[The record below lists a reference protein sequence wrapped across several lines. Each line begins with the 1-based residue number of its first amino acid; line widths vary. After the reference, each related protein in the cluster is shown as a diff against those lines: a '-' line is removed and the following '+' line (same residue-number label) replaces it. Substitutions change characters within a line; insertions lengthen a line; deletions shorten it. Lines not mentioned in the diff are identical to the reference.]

1 MRVLSLVPFAILIL
15 VSAARAQEFV
25 ADDGWRFASPWR
37 ELGAQA
43 PNILFALD
51 DHRFIDRFM
60 QCYGSDTASNLLDV
74 DPGDPHFDAWARHY
88 ATSPSHL
95 GVRRGA
101 GTLHVLMA
109 PTGPDRAEATQLLSI
124 RGACDQPATL
134 VAHAAGE
141 APLPPGLGWGAGL
154 VPIRADGTAY
164 LLADDGLYAVPLDP
178 VGPNGLAGA
187 PSRVLTLED
196 LASAVSATPDTIRVV
211 AGLITGRDE
220 LWLTVD
226 APAGA
231 TLVEVARD
239 GTVTTVLD
247 TERLARVGA
256 DPSRLVSVASLD
268 AVAMYAGY
276 ELALIPLDPATR
288 AAQRRLATI
297 AIQSSGLQVPLVQ
310 ASEDRIALAANVVVF
325 ELDRLDPDRDLLP
338 TAIEL
343 ELGTDPHRDD
353 TDADGES
360 DGAERFGLDSDPR
373 DPLDPR
379 VSGVPSGQGA
389 PTFAPSQLISR
400 WPFGHQ
406 DAVGRGAPVQYTGL
420 RRGALCVPQLG
431 AFAPGSTP
439 TAFECRDPDGARVPG
454 SPFVALPHLDP
465 EGRPVAFTP
474 AIQAYANPV
483 IVVDA
488 DLAFYPSQSL
498 RQLYRQRDGVAFAAI
513 DLDRDCMLLGSE
525 SRRADCDAYYQ
536 SLPYRDQSLVILGYH
551 AGLGGV
557 LVRLE
562 GPRGALFVV
571 VDAERV
577 RPLAHERAF
586 DGSPI
591 VSLTSTADGLPMATL
606 DGDVRGL
613 ARLGAGL
620 AITHLQVDPAAPA
633 PSGPFRHGLFAP
645 SAYAYYVLAGP
656 NGSCFSAFGWT
667 ICGKEPPPQPVET
680 RTAVALTEWVPV
692 QEGLERGEVVF
703 WAGGWRTR
711 GYLTV
716 SDPDW
721 ALWRMTRLGAV
732 QRWLPAESFAALLD
746 AEGRAR
752 LAARPLEAVRMTA
765 ASAEPWRL
773 CLVEGQSGSESRL
786 WELSFD
792 PVTRV
797 PTSARFVE
805 SGAIACGYGPDGERV
820 VLRASTNE
828 ATLVFEG
835 GEAQRLTARA
845 PRDLV
850 RLGASWLVLLEGGQG
865 SEGAV
870 CVEDSTGA
878 YYGLTQSIL
887 HAAHADGLVYW
898 IEADGRGKVLA
909 ETEFCRGGRQNEEDL
924 YRPAPGMP
932 ASFWDVLARAP
943 WESTASGVSFAI
955 RPDGLL
961 VLSPKSLRGV
971 DSAEPNPTWYA
982 DLLLGFVPSYVPT
995 YGWDHRLSALD
1006 PYRRDAPE
1014 RHLLSLHAHAVRGI
1028 SVIPWS
1034 ERWPDLGW
1042 GHLGEDPPTP
1052 RNDGPKTP
1060 DPVEPEPEPGP
1071 ETPEPTDDGGCSGG
1085 AGGLVSLFALG
1096 LVGRGRGRRGRGGR
1110 GDWGFPSRRD

>member
-1 MRVLSLVPFAILIL
+1 MRVISLLPALIILL
-15 VSAARAQEFV
+15 ATAARAQEFV
-25 ADDGWRFASPWR
+25 TDDGWRFASPWR

-51 DHRFIDRFM
+51 DHRFVDRFM
-60 QCYGSDTASNLLDV
+60 QCYGFETASNLVDV
-74 DPGDPHFDAWARHY
+74 AAADPHFEAWARHY
-88 ATSPSHL
+88 TTSPSHL

-109 PTGPDRAEATQLLSI
+109 PSGPNRAEARQLFSI

-134 VAHAAGE
+134 VAHAAGD

-164 LLADDGLYAVPLDP
+164 LMADDGLYAVPLDP
-178 VGPNGLAGA
+178 VGPDGLAGA
-187 PSRVLTLED
+187 PSRVLTLEA
-196 LASAVSATPDTIRVV
+196 LAGAVAATPDEIRVV
-211 AGLITGRDE
+211 AGLITQRDE

-226 APAGA
+226 APAGP
-231 TLVEVARD
+231 TLVAVARD

-247 TERLARVGA
+247 TERIIRMGA

-268 AVAMYAGY
+268 AVGLYAGY

-288 AAQRRLATI
+288 AAQRRIATI
-297 AIQSSGLQVPLVQ
+297 AIQRSGHQVPLVQ

-325 ELDRLDPDRDLLP
+325 DLDRLDPDRDLLP

-373 DPLDPR
+373 DPRDPR
-379 VSGVPSGQGA
+379 DPAGQNA
-389 PTFAPSQLISR
+389 ALAFAPSQLISL

-406 DAVGRGAPVQYTGL
+406 DAVQRGAPVQHTGL

-439 TAFECRDPDGARVPG
+439 TAFECRDPDGARLPG
-454 SPFVALPHLDP
+454 SPFAALPHLDAQ
-465 EGRPVAFTP
+465 GRPVAFTP

-483 IVVDA
+483 FVVDD
-488 DLAFYPSQSL
+488 DLAFYASQTM

-513 DLDRDCMLLGSE
+513 DLDRDCILLGSE

-536 SLPYRDQSLVILGYH
+536 SLPYRDQSLVIRGYH

-591 VSLTSTADGLPMATL
+591 VSLTSTAEGEVVATL
-606 DGDVRGL
+606 DGDMRGL
-613 ARLGAGL
+613 ARLGDGL
-620 AITHLQVDPAAPA
+620 GITHLQADPAAPA

-692 QEGLERGEVVF
+692 QEGLERGEVLF

-732 QRWLPAESFAALLD
+732 HRWLPAKAFAALLD
-746 AEGRAR
+746 AEGQAR

-773 CLVEGQSGSESRL
+773 CLVEGDSGSETRL

-792 PVTRV
+792 PVTRT
-797 PTSARFVE
+797 PTSARFIE
-805 SGAIACGYGPDGERV
+805 SGAIACGYAPSGERV
-820 VLRASTNE
+820 VLRGTSNE

-835 GEAQRLTARA
+835 GDPQRLTARA

-850 RLGASWLVLLEGGQG
+850 RLGQSWLVLLAG
-865 SEGAV
+865 SDGAV

-924 YRPAPGMP
+924 YRPVPGMP

-961 VLSPKSLRGV
+961 VLAPKALRGV
-971 DSAEPNPTWYA
+971 DSPEPNPTWYA

-995 YGWDHRLSALD
+995 YGWSHRLSALD
-1006 PYRRDAPE
+1006 PYRREAPE
-1014 RHLLSLHAHAVRGI
+1014 RHLLSLHAHTVRGI

-1042 GHLGEDPPTP
+1042 GHLGEDPPAP
-1052 RNDGPKTP
+1052 RDDGPKTP
-1060 DPVEPEPEPGP
+1060 DPVEPEPEPEP
-1071 ETPEPTDDGGCSGG
+1071 ETPGAADDGGCSSGPAG
-1085 AGGLVSLFALG
+1085 AWPTLALALG
-1096 LVGRGRGRRGRGGR
+1096 LVCRGRGRRSGRGWVRPSGR
-1110 GDWGFPSRRD
+1110 D